1 MAWHTPGLPAG
12 WSFFFAL
19 FSPGPKNPF
28 QSPKDN
34 PPAPFPVFKITPTFS
49 GFPPHATFS
58 PLQVTF

>member
-34 PPAPFPVFKITPTFS
+34 PPHFLSLRSLPLSLDFPLT
-49 GFPPHATFS
+49 
-58 PLQVTF
+58 